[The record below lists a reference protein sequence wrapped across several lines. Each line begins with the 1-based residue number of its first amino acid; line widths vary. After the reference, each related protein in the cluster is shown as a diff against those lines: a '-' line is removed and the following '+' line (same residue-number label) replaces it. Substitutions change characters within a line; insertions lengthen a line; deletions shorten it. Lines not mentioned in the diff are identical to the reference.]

1 MEVLFQDGRLA
12 LRIPESTEP
21 LELFPPDADGAWRVR
36 IQPAVGIYFDEE
48 DGKVI
53 SYSARG
59 PGGEAT
65 FTRMSPPAPDPD
77 G

>member
-1 MEVLFQDGRLA
+1 
-12 LRIPESTEP
+12 
-21 LELFPPDADGAWRVR
+21 LELYPPDADGAWRVR
-36 IQPAVGIYFDEE
+36 IQPSVVILFAE
-48 DGKVI
+48 DDGQVV

-65 FTRMSPPAPDPD
+65 FTRIDPPGPDAD